1 MSGHD
6 LKKKTQKK
14 KKKTHSKKL
23 QGVKV
28 SFILLTISFPRG
40 TTIEGLWFFW
50 EKPV

>member
-6 LKKKTQKK
+6 LKKE
-14 KKKTHSKKL
+14 THSKKL

-28 SFILLTISFPRG
+28 SFILLTISFLRG

-50 EKPV
+50 EKLFYLE

>member
-6 LKKKTQKK
+6 LKKE
-14 KKKTHSKKL
+14 THSKKL

-28 SFILLTISFPRG
+28 SFILLTISFLRG

-50 EKPV
+50 EKLF